1 MNIKEEL
8 DLQERIE
15 TREHECILNIIYT
28 GTMISK
34 LSYKFFSQF
43 GITDT
48 QFNALMRLKYSRESA
63 QSQMAL
69 SRRLVVNKAD
79 MTGVIDRLEKAQL
92 VERVTHP
99 TDRRVNLI
107 KITQKGSALLAKIEP
122 VYFQKINKLMKHLS
136 KAEMQENIKSL
147 EQIRENIRKEA
158 VL

>member
-1 MNIKEEL
+1 MSLKEEL

-15 TREHECILNIIYT
+15 TREHECILNIVYT

-63 QSQMAL
+63 QSQSAL
-69 SRRLVVNKAD
+69 SKRLIVNKAD

-107 KITQKGSALLAKIEP
+107 KITKKGVALLAKIEP
-122 VYFQKINKLMKHLS
+122 VYIREINKLTKHLT

-147 EQIRENIRKEA
+147 EQIRENVRKKG
-158 VL
+158 VI